1 MAAALRR
8 SAAAPAYP
16 PAMRRVM
23 RLAERTIRAVRFA
36 AGDAR
41 IPRPLRVLAGIGL
54 LPIPGPVDEA
64 VLLLVAVPLAL
75 LYRGPLA
82 EAWQRAAATD

>member
-1 MAAALRR
+1 
-8 SAAAPAYP
+8 
-16 PAMRRVM
+16 MRRVA
-23 RLAERTIRAVRFA
+23 RFFARTLRAVRLA

-41 IPRPLRVLAGIGL
+41 IPKPLRVLAGFGL

-64 VLLLVAVPLAL
+64 VLLLVAVPLVV

-82 EAWQRAAATD
+82 DAWRRAGETG